1 MKVVASGSIKG
12 GVGKTASAV
21 NLAAEATRSGARVL
35 VWDLDPQGS
44 ATYLL
49 RVEHRLAGRGARGLI
64 AADAT
69 LGRHVRATMV
79 TGLHLLPSDRSLR
92 FLDLHLDATG
102 DRHRRLAE
110 LLQPLHDAYDVVILD
125 CPAGASLAFEGALR
139 ASDVLLVPVIPST
152 LAVVTL
158 AQLEDLVAGRKP
170 RPELL
175 GHVSML
181 DRRKPLQREIADALL
196 DRPDMLRTVVPN
208 STAIE
213 GMGPERGPVTAFAPN
228 SVAARAYRA
237 LWGELADR
245 LWG

>member
-1 MKVVASGSIKG
+1 MKVLASGSIKG

-21 NLAAEATRSGARVL
+21 NLAAEATRWGARVL

-69 LGRHVRATMV
+69 LGRHVRATAV
-79 TGLHLLPSDRSLR
+79 DGLHLLPSDRSLR
-92 FLDLHLDATG
+92 FLDRHLDASG
-102 DRHRRLAE
+102 HRQRRLAE
-110 LLQPLHDAYDVVILD
+110 LLKPLQNVYDVVIMD
-125 CPAGASLAFEGALR
+125 CPAGASLAFESALR

-158 AQLEDLVAGRKP
+158 AQLEDLVTARTP

-196 DRPDMLRTVVPN
+196 ARPDMLETVVPN

-213 GMGPERGPVTAFAPN
+213 GMGPERGPVTAFAPS

-237 LWGELADR
+237 LWAELAVR

>member
-1 MKVVASGSIKG
+1 MKIIASGSIKG

-21 NLAAEATRSGARVL
+21 NLAAEATRWGARVL

-69 LGRHVRATMV
+69 LGRHVRATTV
-79 TGLHLLPSDRSLR
+79 DGLHLLPSDRSLR
-92 FLDLHLDATG
+92 FLDLHLDAG
-102 DRHRRLAE
+102 GERHRRLAD
-110 LLQPLHDAYDVVILD
+110 LLRPLHDAYDVVILD

-158 AQLEDLVAGRKP
+158 TQLEELVAARAP

-175 GHVSML
+175 AHVSML
-181 DRRKPLQREIADALL
+181 DRRKPLQRQIADSLL
-196 DRPDMLRTVVPN
+196 ERPDMLTAVIPN
-208 STAIE
+208 STAVE
-213 GMGPERGPVTAFAPN
+213 QMGPERGPVTSFSPG

-237 LWGELADR
+237 LWRELSDR
-245 LWG
+245 LWS